1 MSFKTTSLVLIK
13 RHAETEDTESFYF
26 QTKEASPLN
35 FKPGQFILLSVTIN
49 NTTQVRA
56 YSISS
61 QPNNQIIQLTIKR
74 VNNGLVSNWLIDHLQ
89 PNQEV
94 LVHDI
99 AGEFNIIDRP
109 YRQKILFISAGCGI
123 TPVFSMANYLLNHQN
138 DIEIDF
144 LHCAKDEDNIIYDAK
159 LPQLAEL
166 NTQFHYHLRLKKRIS
181 TQALDCSSVGRVT
194 PEFLSANY
202 NRIQQYTIFLCG
214 SQRFMQDIAQSL
226 NTLGFD
232 MAHFYHESFHIEST
246 NATHINSHPSVTVSI
261 PSFDFEQTVPYDENL
276 LHILESGQL
285 PIIGACRAG
294 VCGSCKCKIEHGEV
308 ESTSTATLTPQ
319 EIEQGYRLA
328 CSSKVKTDV
337 RVSLF

>member
-74 VNNGLVSNWLIDHLQ
+74 VSNGIVSNWLIDHLE

-94 LVHDI
+94 ILQDI

-109 YRQKILFISAGCGI
+109 YRKKILFISAGCGI

-144 LHCAKDEDNIIYDAK
+144 LHCAKDEDNIIYDSQ

-166 NTQFHYHLRLKKRIS
+166 YTQFHYHLRLKNRIS
-181 TQALDCSSVGRVT
+181 TQALACSSVGRIT
-194 PEFLSANY
+194 PEFLGMNFSNL
-202 NRIQQYTIFLCG
+202 QQYTIFLCG
-214 SQRFMQDIAQSL
+214 SPRFMQDIAQAL
-226 NTLGFD
+226 NVLDFD
-232 MAHFYHESFHIEST
+232 MSQFYHESFHVEHPKVTEIS
-246 NATHINSHPSVTVSI
+246 SHRSIIVSV
-261 PSFDFEQTVPYDENL
+261 PSFGFEQTVSYDDNL
-276 LHILESGQL
+276 LNILESGQL
-285 PIIGACRAG
+285 PIIGACRSG

-308 ESTSTATLTPQ
+308 ESTSTATLTQQ

-337 RVSLF
+337 QVSLL